1 MRRTEREILD
11 PEFMHQVLKD
21 AQEIY
26 ISMNSG
32 EAPYVLPVNH
42 VFYQGCIFFHCAL
55 EGRKMDLLQ
64 ADSRIGFS
72 TAVDIQVEK
81 TTTRYRSVCGS
92 GTVERVDDPV
102 RKNEVL
108 KAFAVRFMAPC
119 VFPVSEQKFSHTC
132 VMCIRIEKL
141 TGKHSRPSEG
151 PRPMPHF
158 ER

>member
-1 MRRTEREILD
+1 MRRTEREVLD
-11 PEFMHQVLKD
+11 LEFMHQVLLY

-32 EAPYVLPVNH
+32 EAPYVLPVNY
-42 VFYQGCIFFHCAL
+42 VFHKGCIFFHCAL
-55 EGRKMDLLQ
+55 EGRKLELLQ
-64 ADSRIGFS
+64 ADPRVGFS

-92 GTVERVDDPV
+92 GTVERVEDFN

-108 KAFAVRFMAPC
+108 KAFAARYKAPC
-119 VFPVSEQKFSHTC
+119 IFPVSEQKFAHTG
-132 VMCIRIEKL
+132 VMCIHIEKL
-141 TGKHSRPSEG
+141 TGKYSRPSEG